1 MFITVMFY
9 LLTNMTLSAPG
20 LNKHV
25 SGMQK
30 TTAVFVV
37 GSLLHL
43 FWWAFLTSG
52 RFSDVVS
59 SQFVLETYKKWFMWL
74 LGIDI
79 ISILAMQR
87 TAAGSKTA
95 SDTDDSKQESDL
107 KSAKASANVL
117 APQKIEQEKAAA
129 DKEQDVYF
137 DKLAV
142 THASRKELLECANE
156 DQNGAYPPPE
166 ASIAS
171 GRATAGPAGTT

>member
-1 MFITVMFY
+1 MFY
-9 LLTNMTLSAPG
+9 LLTNMILSAPG

-30 TTAVFVV
+30 TTAVFVI

-79 ISILAMQR
+79 ISIVAMQR
-87 TAAGSKTA
+87 AGAGSKTETTTVSKAPEA
-95 SDTDDSKQESDL
+95 SED
-107 KSAKASANVL
+107 V
-117 APQKIEQEKAAA
+117 PRVQEKVNGNQKVN
-129 DKEQDVYF
+129 DDDVYQ
-137 DKLAV
+137 DKLSV
-142 THASRKELLECANE
+142 NHVSRKELLEIGAD

-171 GRATAGPAGTT
+171 GRETAGPAGTT

>member
-9 LLTNMTLSAPG
+9 LLTNMILSAPG

-30 TTAVFVV
+30 TTAVFVI

-79 ISILAMQR
+79 ISIVAMQR
-87 TAAGSKTA
+87 AGAGSKTETTTVSKAPEDA
-95 SDTDDSKQESDL
+95 SKA
-107 KSAKASANVL
+107 KSSADV
-117 APQKIEQEKAAA
+117 PRVQEKVTGNNKAN
-129 DKEQDVYF
+129 DDDVYQ
-137 DKLAV
+137 DKFSV
-142 THASRKELLECANE
+142 NHVSRKELLEIGAD

-171 GRATAGPAGTT
+171 GRETAGPAGTT